1 MGCHTSKST
10 KVVGESQKPGEQPKG
25 EEPNLE
31 AGAEA
36 ADGKDISLKDGG
48 PAPKS

>member
-10 KVVGESQKPGEQPKG
+10 KVVGESHKPGEQPEG

-36 ADGKDISLKDGG
+36 ADGKDISSKDGG
-48 PAPKS
+48 PALKS

>member
-1 MGCHTSKST
+1 MGCLTSKST
-10 KVVGESQKPGEQPKG
+10 KVVGESQKPGEQPRG

-36 ADGKDISLKDGG
+36 ADGQDTSLKDGS